1 MDLHFF
7 SSRLPGIFFARP
19 QPRGRPRFPQRHRVS
34 PTPWPLPSHSQ
45 PRSAATRP
53 STARPRPPPSPIV
66 TPLLPPCSPSPTAVW
81 HFPLPSTTTTYLPPS
96 PVAAQPPPSPA
107 APLLGQPP
115 PSSMTSASPTTRCSF
130 PTLRGPSWRMC
141 LARRRIP
148 RPHRVSPSLCSVLR
162 GSPTV
167 FLGLCLASL
176 DVIVA
181 DSTLGAA
188 PLPRPPWLL
197 LGIKNALRPS
207 PGSTSALR

>member
-1 MDLHFF
+1 LHSF
-7 SSRLPGIFFARP
+7 SSRLPSIFFARP
-19 QPRGRPRFPQRHRVS
+19 QPRGRPHFPSDIVS
-34 PTPWPLPSHSQ
+34 PPHRGPCPRTHSG
-45 PRSAATRP
+45 ARP
-53 STARPRPPPSPIV
+53 STAWPRPPPSPIV

-115 PSSMTSASPTTRCSF
+115 PSSMTSVSPTTRCSF
-130 PTLRGPSWRMC
+130 PPLRGPSWRMR

-148 RPHRVSPSLCSVLR
+148 RPRRVSPSLCSVLR
-162 GSPTV
+162 GFPTV

-176 DVIVA
+176 DVIA
-181 DSTLGAA
+181 AYSTLGAA
-188 PLPRPPWLL
+188 PLPRSPWLL
-197 LGIKNALRPS
+197 LGIENALRPS